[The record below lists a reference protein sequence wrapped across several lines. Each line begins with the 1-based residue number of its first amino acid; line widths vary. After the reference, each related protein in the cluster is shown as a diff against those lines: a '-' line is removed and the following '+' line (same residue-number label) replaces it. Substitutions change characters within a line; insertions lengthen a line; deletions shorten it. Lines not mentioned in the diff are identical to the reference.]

1 VIAHCFLESRMAESN
16 PLYVF
21 LPLAL
26 AGLATAIIFGVQ
38 WSVVLFPVRG
48 QGSQQHQSL
57 SKGASQ

>member
-1 VIAHCFLESRMAESN
+1 MIADCSLESWMAESDS
-16 PLYVF
+16 LYVF

-26 AGLATAIIFGVQ
+26 AGFATAIIFGIQLLVGG
-38 WSVVLFPVRG
+38 SSRRG

>member
-1 VIAHCFLESRMAESN
+1 MIAYCSLASWMAESI

-26 AGLATAIIFGVQ
+26 AGFATAIIFGIQ
-38 WSVVLFPVRG
+38 LLLGGFSRRG

>member
-1 VIAHCFLESRMAESN
+1 MIAHRFLELGMAESD
-16 PLYVF
+16 PFYVF

-26 AGLATAIIFGVQ
+26 AGFATAIIFGVQ
-38 WSVVLFPVRG
+38 LLVGSSSRGG

>member
-1 VIAHCFLESRMAESN
+1 VIAYCSLESWVAESD

-26 AGLATAIIFGVQ
+26 AGFATAIIFGIQ
-38 WSVVLFPVRG
+38 LLLGGFSRHR
-48 QGSQQHQSL
+48 QSSQQHQSL

>member
-1 VIAHCFLESRMAESN
+1 MAESD

-26 AGLATAIIFGVQ
+26 AGFATAIIFGVQ
-38 WSVVLFPVRG
+38 WFVGGFAGGG

>member
-1 VIAHCFLESRMAESN
+1 MAESN

-26 AGLATAIIFGVQ
+26 AGFATAIIFGVQ

-48 QGSQQHQSL
+48 QGSKQHELL

>member
-1 VIAHCFLESRMAESN
+1 MIANCSLESWMADGD

-26 AGLATAIIFGVQ
+26 AGFATAIIFGIQ
-38 WSVVLFPVRG
+38 LLLGGFSRHG

-57 SKGASQ
+57 SKGASR

>member
-1 VIAHCFLESRMAESN
+1 MIAHCFLELWMAESV

-48 QGSQQHQSL
+48 QGSKQHELL

>member
-1 VIAHCFLESRMAESN
+1 MIAHGFLESWMAESD

-26 AGLATAIIFGVQ
+26 AGFATAIIFSVQ
-38 WSVVLFPVRG
+38 LLIGGFSRRS

>member
-1 VIAHCFLESRMAESN
+1 MIAHCFLESWMAESD

-26 AGLATAIIFGVQ
+26 AGFATAIIFGVQ
-38 WSVVLFPVRG
+38 WSVVLFSARG
-48 QGSQQHQSL
+48 QGSQQHESL

>member
-1 VIAHCFLESRMAESN
+1 MIAYCSLESWMAESG

-26 AGLATAIIFGVQ
+26 AGFATAIIFGVQ

-48 QGSQQHQSL
+48 QGSKQHELL

>member
-1 VIAHCFLESRMAESN
+1 VIAYCSLESWMAGSD

-26 AGLATAIIFGVQ
+26 AGFATAIIFGVQ
-38 WSVVLFPVRG
+38 WPVMLFSGRG
-48 QGSQQHQSL
+48 KGSQQHQSL

>member
-1 VIAHCFLESRMAESN
+1 MIACCYLESWMAGSD

-26 AGLATAIIFGVQ
+26 AGFATAIIFGIQLLVGG
-38 WSVVLFPVRG
+38 SSRRG
-48 QGSQQHQSL
+48 QGSEQHQSL

>member
-1 VIAHCFLESRMAESN
+1 MIAHCFLESWMAESD

-26 AGLATAIIFGVQ
+26 AGFATAIIFGVQ
-38 WSVVLFPVRG
+38 LLVGGFSRRG

>member
-1 VIAHCFLESRMAESN
+1 MIVHLSLESWMAGSD

-26 AGLATAIIFGVQ
+26 AGFATAIIFGVH
-38 WSVVLFPVRG
+38 WSVVLFPIRG
-48 QGSQQHQSL
+48 QSSKQHESL

>member
-1 VIAHCFLESRMAESN
+1 MIAYYSLESWMAESV

-26 AGLATAIIFGVQ
+26 AGFATAIIFGVQ
-38 WSVVLFPVRG
+38 LLVGGFPRRG
-48 QGSQQHQSL
+48 QGSQQHESL

>member
-1 VIAHCFLESRMAESN
+1 MIAHCFLESWMAEGD

-26 AGLATAIIFGVQ
+26 AGFATAVIFGIQ
-38 WSVVLFPVRG
+38 LLLGGFSRHG
-48 QGSQQHQSL
+48 QGSQQPRSL

>member
-1 VIAHCFLESRMAESN
+1 MIVHCSLESWMADSD

-26 AGLATAIIFGVQ
+26 AGFATAIIFGVQ
-38 WSVVLFPVRG
+38 LFVGGSSRSG

>member
-1 VIAHCFLESRMAESN
+1 VIVHCALQLRMAESN

-26 AGLATAIIFGVQ
+26 AGFATAIIFGVQ
-38 WSVVLFPVRG
+38 WFVGGFSGGG

>member
-1 VIAHCFLESRMAESN
+1 MIAHCFLELWMAESD
-16 PLYVF
+16 PFYVF

-26 AGLATAIIFGVQ
+26 AGFATAINFGIQ
-38 WSVVLFPVRG
+38 LLLGGFSRHR

>member
-1 VIAHCFLESRMAESN
+1 MAESD

-26 AGLATAIIFGVQ
+26 AGFATAIIFGVQ
-38 WSVVLFPVRG
+38 WFVVLFPVRG
-48 QGSQQHQSL
+48 QGSKQHGSL

>member
-1 VIAHCFLESRMAESN
+1 VIAYRSLESWMAESD
-16 PLYVF
+16 PLYAF

-26 AGLATAIIFGVQ
+26 AGFATAIIFGIQ
-38 WSVVLFPVRG
+38 LLLGGFYRRG

>member
-1 VIAHCFLESRMAESN
+1 MIAYCYLETRMAESD
-16 PLYVF
+16 PHYVF

-26 AGLATAIIFGVQ
+26 AGFVAAIIFGIQ
-38 WSVVLFPVRG
+38 LLLGGFSRRG